1 MLIMP
6 EAFDGFARF
15 DEFERSLDIAPN
27 MLAAA

>member
-6 EAFDGFARF
+6 GAFDGFTRF
-15 DEFERSLDIAPN
+15 AEFERSLAIAPN